1 MREHEL
7 LLRKGAVYLFVLF
20 VMTRVATNAWSLL
33 SDLFVIVVSAMFLS
47 FAIEPG
53 VAWFEKRRVR
63 RGLATGFMLF
73 SSTLCLGGLLVAAGA
88 VLASQAGQL
97 ADALP
102 AIVTELIEQINRVA
116 GSNISASSV
125 LADGGLVQ
133 RVVNTAQDGLISVG
147 AGALGVFGQLL
158 TTLFLTFYFSA
169 DAERIISGVCSL
181 VRPHRQ
187 ARVREVINTARSKT
201 GSYLATRAV
210 LSGLS
215 ATFHTIVF
223 VAIGVPYA
231 VPLGLWVGVVSQVIP
246 VIGTYLAVG
255 LPVVV
260 TLGSGDGLRTALIIV
275 AAATLYQQIENN
287 VLSPRV
293 TRATMSLHPVVGL
306 LSVIVGG
313 RIAGVPGALFAIPV
327 AASISSIV
335 GSYIVRHEVAL
346 DGGEVSEAPA
356 SGESPG
362 E

>member
-7 LLRKGAVYLFVLF
+7 LLRKGALYLFALF
-20 VMTRVATNAWSLL
+20 VMTRVATNAWSML
-33 SDLFVIVVSAMFLS
+33 SDLFILVVSALFLS

-53 VAWFEKRRVR
+53 VSWLEKRRVR

-102 AIVTELIEQINRVA
+102 AIVTDLISQINRVA
-116 GSNISASSV
+116 GSHISADAV

-133 RVVNTAQDGLISVG
+133 RAVNAAQHSLLSVG
-147 AGALGVFGQLL
+147 AGALGALGQLL

-169 DAERIISGVCSL
+169 DAERIINGVCSL

-187 ARVREVINTARSKT
+187 AEVREVIDTARSKT

-215 ATFHTIVF
+215 AFFHIIVF
-223 VAIGVPYA
+223 VAVGVPYA

-246 VIGTYLAVG
+246 VIGTYLAIG
-255 LPVVV
+255 LPVIV
-260 TLGSGDGLRTALIIV
+260 TLGSGDGVRTALIVIGL
-275 AAATLYQQIENN
+275 ATLYQQIENN
-287 VLSPRV
+287 ALSPRV

-327 AASISSIV
+327 AASISSVV
-335 GSYIVRHEVAL
+335 GAYIVRHEVI
-346 DGGEVSEAPA
+346 DEAA
-356 SGESPG
+356 SGDDSAADRNTAS
-362 E
+362 

>member
-7 LLRKGAVYLFVLF
+7 LLRKGAVYLFALF
-20 VMTRVATNAWSLL
+20 VLTRVATNAWMLL
-33 SDLFVIVVSAMFLS
+33 SDLFIIAISALFLS

-73 SSTLCLGGLLVAAGA
+73 SSTLCLGGLLVTAGA
-88 VLASQAGQL
+88 VLASQAGEL

-102 AIVTELIEQINRVA
+102 AIVTDLISQINRVA

-125 LADGGLVQ
+125 LSEGGLVQ
-133 RVVNTAQDGLISVG
+133 RAVKAAQHGLISVG
-147 AGALGVFGQLL
+147 AGVLGVLGQLL
-158 TTLFLTFYFSA
+158 TTLFLTFYFSV
-169 DAERIISGVCSL
+169 DAERIINGVCSL

-187 ARVREVINTARSKT
+187 AAVREVINTARSKT

-246 VIGTYLAVG
+246 VIGTYLAIG
-255 LPVVV
+255 LPVIV
-260 TLGSGDGLRTALIIV
+260 TLGSGDGLQIALIVV
-275 AAATLYQQIENN
+275 AAATVYQQLENN

-313 RIAGVPGALFAIPV
+313 RVAGVPGALFAIPV
-327 AASISSIV
+327 AASISSVI
-335 GSYIVRHEVAL
+335 GAYIVRHEVVEENAEIG
-346 DGGEVSEAPA
+346 DPA
-356 SGESPG
+356 AADETAGS
-362 E
+362 